1 MLGWLAGGV
10 VVAGGGLYCWAYGP
24 AGYFTR
30 DRVKLRA
37 LRADPMSSTTLL
49 GLRAFGVEETEPSSW
64 FSIEPLSRMRL
75 TRRFQED
82 GSTSEDL
89 MGRLVAY
96 AQEQGWAAAPHRGER
111 RIGIGGPSL
120 LLRLGDQ
127 SAHEIRPGAAA
138 LLEAARQAPPSPRLA
153 RETDSPTGRLEL

>member
-1 MLGWLAGGV
+1 MRPCTLGWLAGGV

-96 AQEQGWAAAPHRGER
+96 AQEQGWAADPDPSFPSMWIGGRPGPLR
-111 RIGIGGPSL
+111 RIRSPPLS
-120 LLRLGDQ
+120 RW
-127 SAHEIRPGAAA
+127 SSSIRAATKAA
-138 LLEAARQAPPSPRLA
+138 LVTHRSSPP
-153 RETDSPTGRLEL
+153 TFPTKDP

>member
-75 TRRFQED
+75 TRRFQEEA
-82 GSTSEDL
+82 STREDL

-96 AQEQGWAAAPHRGER
+96 AQEQGWAADPDPSFPSMW
-111 RIGIGGPSL
+111 IGG
-120 LLRLGDQ
+120 
-127 SAHEIRPGAAA
+127 RPGPLKGAAMG
-138 LLEAARQAPPSPRLA
+138 LSITRYPQAPP
-153 RETDSPTGRLEL
+153 TDPLSTIVQVELFY

>member
-96 AQEQGWAAAPHRGER
+96 AQEQGWAADPDPSFPSMWIGGRPPPPQGGGGGGGEPPAPPHR
-111 RIGIGGPSL
+111 P
-120 LLRLGDQ
+120 
-127 SAHEIRPGAAA
+127 
-138 LLEAARQAPPSPRLA
+138 APPPPCA
-153 RETDSPTGRLEL
+153 PQVELFY

>member
-96 AQEQGWAAAPHRGER
+96 AQEQGWAADPDPSFPSMW
-111 RIGIGGPSL
+111 IGGRP
-120 LLRLGDQ
+120 RPPGGGGGG
-127 SAHEIRPGAAA
+127 RPGPLKGAAMG
-138 LLEAARQAPPSPRLA
+138 LSITRYPQAPP
-153 RETDSPTGRLEL
+153 TDPLSTIVQVELFY

>member
-1 MLGWLAGGV
+1 MLGWLAGGA

-64 FSIEPLSRMRL
+64 FSIEPLTRMRL

-96 AQEQGWAAAPHRGER
+96 AQEQGWAP
-111 RIGIGGPSL
+111 GPL
-120 LLRLGDQ
+120 K
-127 SAHEIRPGAAA
+127 GAAMG
-138 LLEAARQAPPSPRLA
+138 LSITRYPQAPP
-153 RETDSPTGRLEL
+153 TDPLSTIVQVELFY